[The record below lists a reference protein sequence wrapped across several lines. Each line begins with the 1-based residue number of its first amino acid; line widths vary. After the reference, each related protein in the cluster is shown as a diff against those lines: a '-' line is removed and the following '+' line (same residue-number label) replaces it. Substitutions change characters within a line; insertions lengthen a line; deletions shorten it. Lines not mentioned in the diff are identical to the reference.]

1 MHHTTFTSTS
11 PSPHPI
17 ELLLVRHGETEWS
30 QAGRYAGLT
39 DLPLTEAGQAAARAL
54 GSRLPHGP
62 FDRVISSPLQRARHT
77 AELLAQG
84 PVETDARLVER
95 DYGDYEGLTTAEIRA
110 RVPHWH
116 VWTHGVPHGETLQAM
131 AQRVDSFL
139 QELLPSPQR
148 KVLVVAHAH
157 LIRLMAARWLDL
169 QPQQAALLR
178 VDTLG
183 VAHLGWEREQRV
195 LLGWNA

>member
-1 MHHTTFTSTS
+1 MHHTDTTHRCD
-11 PSPHPI
+11 PAI
-17 ELLLVRHGETEWS
+17 ELILVRHGETEWS
-30 QAGRYAGLT
+30 KAGRFAGLT
-39 DLPLTEAGQAAARAL
+39 DLALTDAGQAGARAL
-54 GSRLPHGP
+54 GRRLPHGP

-77 AELLAQG
+77 AELLGQG

-116 VWTHGVPHGETLQAM
+116 VWTDPVPNGEPLAAM

-139 QELLPSPQR
+139 HELLQSPQR
-148 KVLVVAHAH
+148 RLLVVAHAH
-157 LIRLMAARWLDL
+157 LIRLAAARWLGL
-169 QPQQAALLR
+169 EPHQAALLR

-183 VAHLGWEREQRV
+183 VARLGWERERRV

>member
-1 MHHTTFTSTS
+1 MHHT
-11 PSPHPI
+11 PHPI
-17 ELLLVRHGETEWS
+17 ELILVRHGETEWS
-30 QAGRYAGLT
+30 KAGRYAGLT
-39 DLPLTEAGQAAARAL
+39 DLALTEAGQAAARAL
-54 GSRLPHGP
+54 GPRLPHGP
-62 FDRVISSPLQRARHT
+62 FDRVVSSPLQRARHT

-110 RVPHWH
+110 HVPHWN
-116 VWTHGVPHGETLQAM
+116 VWTHGVPCGESLEAM
-131 AQRVDSFL
+131 AARVDSFL
-139 QELLPSPQR
+139 QALLQSPHR

-157 LIRLMAARWLDL
+157 LIRLMAARWLGL
-169 QPQQAALLR
+169 QPQQASLFR